1 MMPHSKRKIL
11 NQALMFGILAGT
23 AGAAPAQDAPV
34 TDEDATVT
42 YPASFFAQYEP
53 FSVNDMLDRI
63 PGINIARGG
72 GGGGSGGG
80 GPGSSGGNDRRGL
93 GMGGDQVLINGRRIA
108 GKENEGSSQLA
119 RISASQV
126 DYIEII
132 RGTSGDL
139 DVRGGNQVIN
149 IVLLEVETRSSITYE
164 VNTDHYHD
172 DALKPG
178 GKIAWAGSQSG
189 FDYLI
194 SAESEPRYEHRIGH
208 ETSILG
214 DGSPNERIKRV
225 STRKAQPLVF
235 SSNLAWQVGDADLFH
250 LNLQYENDSAPEE
263 ARRDILNTQYD
274 PPLVDLELDLLDET
288 EEFWEVGGDF
298 EHIFSGG
305 QRWKSLFIVN
315 RGDDHSL
322 RDRYLLE
329 VNGDDRTQDLH
340 INFANTYQERI
351 LRSGYTFDFPDS
363 DNQSLE
369 IGIERAQTI
378 LDSNLQLDLLASDG
392 AGLTPVSFSDATV
405 EEIRYES
412 FAVHN
417 WQIND
422 RMSLESTLIFEQS
435 EISQSGDV
443 SKTRDFEFLRPK
455 VDYRFDITPA
465 LQFRATVEKDVA
477 QLSFSDFTENT
488 SEADDDQDSIAGNP
502 DLRQEQSWRYDFNL
516 EYRFNDDNGVLNT
529 NIFYHEI
536 IDLIDKLDVSTPD
549 QIQSANGNIGDGERY
564 GIALDGSYRF
574 ATIADS
580 QILVTSRLSV
590 EDSSVIDPFLGIDR
604 RFSRQGRGEA
614 RIGFRHDFPARNF
627 NYGFNWSHNL
637 RDGRIAYDID
647 KIEDY
652 NSGDFVRLFA
662 ETQGWGELIYRFEVF
677 NPMENKR
684 CRVRSRYL
692 GGTIA
697 TGYLSE
703 IEDSCSHTGPTIAL
717 KIRGTI

>member
-1 MMPHSKRKIL
+1 MMSHFKRKIL
-11 NQALMFGILAGT
+11 NQALVFGLL
-23 AGAAPAQDAPV
+23 AGAAGAAQAQDAPV
-34 TDEDATVT
+34 TDDDATVT
-42 YPASFFAQYEP
+42 YPASFFTQYEP

-63 PGINIARGG
+63 PGINVARGG
-72 GGGGSGGG
+72 GGGGGG
-80 GPGSSGGNDRRGL
+80 GPGFSGGNNRRGL

-149 IVLLEVETRSSITYE
+149 IVLLEAESRSSITYE

-225 STRKAQPLVF
+225 STRKAQPLVV
-235 SSNLAWQVGDADLFH
+235 SSNLAWQVGNADLFH

-305 QRWKSLFIVN
+305 QRWKTLLIVN

-351 LRSGYTFDFPDS
+351 LRSGYTFDFPGS

-369 IGIERAQTI
+369 LGIERAQTI
-378 LDSNLQLDLLASDG
+378 LDSNLQLDLLSSDG
-392 AGLTPVSFSDATV
+392 AGVTPASFSDATV

-502 DLRQEQSWRYDFNL
+502 DLRQEQSWRYDLNL

-529 NIFYHEI
+529 NVFYHEI

-564 GIALDGSYRF
+564 GVALDGSYRF
-574 ATIADS
+574 ASIADS
-580 QILVTSRLSV
+580 QILLTSRLSV

-703 IEDSCSHTGPTIAL
+703 IEDSCSHTGPTIAI

>member
-1 MMPHSKRKIL
+1 MNLFKR
-11 NQALMFGILAGT
+11 NQLYQAMLCGLLAG
-23 AGAAPAQDAPV
+23 GVHAPAAFGQDAPV
-34 TDEDATVT
+34 TDEDSTVT
-42 YPASFFAQYEP
+42 YPATFFSQFEP

-72 GGGGSGGG
+72 GGGGG
-80 GPGSSGGNDRRGL
+80 GPGSSGGNNRRGL

-119 RISASQV
+119 RIPASQV

-139 DVRGGNQVIN
+139 DVRGGAQVIN
-149 IVLLEVETRSSITYE
+149 IVLLEAETRSSITYE

-172 DALKPG
+172 DSLKPG
-178 GKIAWAGSQSG
+178 AKIAWTGSSGG

-194 SAESEPRYEHRIGH
+194 SGETEPRYEHRIGH

-225 STRKAQPLVF
+225 STREAQPMVL

-250 LNLQYENDSAPEE
+250 LNLQYEDDSAPEV
-263 ARRDILNTQYD
+263 ANRDILNTKYD
-274 PPLVDLELDLLDET
+274 PPLVDLELDVLDET
-288 EEFWEVGGDF
+288 EHFWEVGGDY
-298 EHIFSGG
+298 EHILSGG
-305 QRWKSLFIVN
+305 QRWKTLFIVN
-315 RGDDHSL
+315 RGDSHSL

-329 VNGDDRTQDLH
+329 LNSDERTRDLH
-340 INFANTYQERI
+340 LDFANTYQERI
-351 LRSGYTFDFPDS
+351 LRSGYTFDFAGS
-363 DNQSLE
+363 QSLE
-369 IGIERAQTI
+369 LGIERAQTI
-378 LDSNLQLDLLASDG
+378 LDSNLQLDLLSDG
-392 AGLTPVSFSDATV
+392 GTVLARVSTADATV

-443 SKTRDFEFLRPK
+443 SKSRDFEFLRPK

-465 LQFRATVEKDVA
+465 VQFRATIEKDVA
-477 QLSFSDFTENT
+477 QLSFSDFTANT
-488 SEADDDQDSIAGNP
+488 SEGDDDRNALAGNP
-502 DLRQEQSWRYDFNL
+502 DLRQEQSWRYDANL
-516 EYRFNDDNGVLNT
+516 EYRFHDDNGVLNT
-529 NIFYHEI
+529 NVFYHE
-536 IDLIDKLDVSTPD
+536 LIDVIDRVDVSTPD
-549 QIQSANGNIGDGERY
+549 AIQSANGNIGDGERF
-564 GIALDGSYRF
+564 GVALDGSYRF
-574 ATIADS
+574 TSVGES
-580 QILVTSRLSV
+580 QILLESGLRV
-590 EDSSVIDPFLGIDR
+590 EDSNVVDPFLGIDR

-614 RIGFRHDFPARNF
+614 RVGFRHDFPARNF
-627 NYGFNWSHNL
+627 NYGFSWSHNF

-647 KIEDY
+647 KIESY
-652 NSGDFVRLFA
+652 NSGDWVRLFA
-662 ETQGWGELIYRFEVF
+662 ETQGWAELIYRLEVF

-703 IEDSCSHTGPTIAL
+703 IEDSCSHTGPTIAI

>member
-1 MMPHSKRKIL
+1 MPRFQRKIIYR
-11 NQALMFGILAGT
+11 ALLCGLFAGT
-23 AGAAPAQDAPV
+23 AGGALAQDAPV
-34 TDEDATVT
+34 TDEDSTVT
-42 YPASFFAQYEP
+42 YPATFFSQFEP

-72 GGGGSGGG
+72 GGGGG
-80 GPGSSGGNDRRGL
+80 GPGSSGGNNRRGL

-119 RISASQV
+119 RIPASQV

-139 DVRGGNQVIN
+139 DVRGGAQVIN
-149 IVLLEVETRSSITYE
+149 IVLLEAETRSSITYE

-172 DALKPG
+172 DSLKPG
-178 GKIAWAGSQSG
+178 AKIAWTGSSGG

-194 SAESEPRYEHRIGH
+194 SGETEPRYEHRIGH
-208 ETSILG
+208 ETSLLG

-225 STRKAQPLVF
+225 STREAQPMVL

-250 LNLQYENDSAPEE
+250 LNLQYEDDSAPEV
-263 ARRDILNTQYD
+263 ANRDILNTKYD
-274 PPLVDLELDLLDET
+274 PPLVDLELDVLDET
-288 EEFWEVGGDF
+288 EQFWEVGGDY

-305 QRWKSLFIVN
+305 QRWKTLFIVN
-315 RGDDHSL
+315 RGDSHSL

-329 VNGDDRTQDLH
+329 LNSDERTRDLH
-340 INFANTYQERI
+340 LDFANTYQERI
-351 LRSGYTFDFPDS
+351 LRSGYTFDFAS
-363 DNQSLE
+363 SQSLE
-369 IGIERAQTI
+369 LGVERAQTI
-378 LDSNLQLDLLASDG
+378 LDSNLQLDLLPDG
-392 AGLTPVSFSDATV
+392 GTVLTRVSTADATV

-443 SKTRDFEFLRPK
+443 SKSRDFEFLRPK
-455 VDYRFDITPA
+455 VDYRFDITPTV
-465 LQFRATVEKDVA
+465 QFRATIEKDVA
-477 QLSFSDFTENT
+477 QLSFSDFTANT
-488 SEADDDQDSIAGNP
+488 SEGDDDQDALAGNP
-502 DLRQEQSWRYDFNL
+502 DLRQEQSWRYDANL
-516 EYRFNDDNGVLNT
+516 EYRFHDDNGVLNT
-529 NIFYHEI
+529 NIFYHE
-536 IDLIDKLDVSTPD
+536 LIDVIDRVDVSTPD
-549 QIQSANGNIGDGERY
+549 TIQSANGNIGDGERF
-564 GIALDGSYRF
+564 GVALDGSYRF
-574 ATIADS
+574 TSVGES
-580 QILVTSRLSV
+580 QILLESGLRV
-590 EDSSVIDPFLGIDR
+590 EDSNVVDPFLGIDR

-614 RIGFRHDFPARNF
+614 RVGFRHDFPARNF
-627 NYGFNWSHNL
+627 NYGFSWSHNF

-647 KIEDY
+647 KIESY
-652 NSGDFVRLFA
+652 NSGDWVRLFA
-662 ETQGWGELIYRFEVF
+662 ETQGWAELIYRLEVF

-703 IEDSCSHTGPTIAL
+703 IEDSCSHTGPTIAI